1 MGHRGCRLAVTY
13 PSIAK
18 MQTKAVIR
26 AAIEVQKEHADWTVK
41 PEIMIPLVCEVKE
54 LKYVKNIVVETA
66 DAEIAAAGVNLEYE
80 VGTMIEIPRAALT
93 ADEIATEADFF
104 CFGTNDLTQMTF
116 GFSRDDAGKFLN
128 AYYDKKIF
136 ESDPFAKL
144 DQVGV
149 GKLMEMA
156 IKLGKP
162 VNPKLHVGIC
172 GEHGG
177 DPSSVEFCHK
187 IGLDYVS
194 CSPFR
199 IPIVCLFANK
209 YSGTELSSSYE
220 SLCHEGLRDFWHIQ
234 KVEINSPFTFAFI
247 MERDVDCLF
256 DSADLVMMAWTIFA
270 LDGAGSDLHDRT
282 IYKPVTEKHPYGYA
296 QVESLFLLVKYSV
309 LLALTCNLMVEN
321 IKLLFHGGHEVDAGS
336 IAVFEFLVCVCC
348 AVMYAIL
355 GHYSKKY
362 ESTTIKA
369 ELYMWKLD
377 VISSMGVAVAFAVQT
392 ALLHTNLRFITP
404 YIDPAVAVV
413 MALLLIKEPVCEIF
427 QSIKNLI
434 LFAPEEEETL
444 SQIRAI
450 VDQHMKDYPY
460 EVTFLDVIQT
470 GRKLWVEV
478 YIGNQTDV
486 IHISIIH
493 KVRDEIKQE
502 LRDKYDQVYIEVIPD

>member
-1 MGHRGCRLAVTY
+1 MVLV
-13 PSIAK
+13 
-18 MQTKAVIR
+18 
-26 AAIEVQKEHADWTVK
+26 
-41 PEIMIPLVCEVKE
+41 PL
-54 LKYVKNIVVETA
+54 L
-66 DAEIAAAGVNLEYE
+66 
-80 VGTMIEIPRAALT
+80 
-93 ADEIATEADFF
+93 
-104 CFGTNDLTQMTF
+104 
-116 GFSRDDAGKFLN
+116 
-128 AYYDKKIF
+128 
-136 ESDPFAKL
+136 
-144 DQVGV
+144 
-149 GKLMEMA
+149 
-156 IKLGKP
+156 
-162 VNPKLHVGIC
+162 
-172 GEHGG
+172 
-177 DPSSVEFCHK
+177 
-187 IGLDYVS
+187 
-194 CSPFR
+194 
-199 IPIVCLFANK
+199 
-209 YSGTELSSSYE
+209 
-220 SLCHEGLRDFWHIQ
+220 
-234 KVEINSPFTFAFI
+234 
-247 MERDVDCLF
+247 
-256 DSADLVMMAWTIFA
+256 
-270 LDGAGSDLHDRT
+270 
-282 IYKPVTEKHPYGYA
+282 YKPVTEKHPYGYA

-321 IKLLFHGGHEVDAGS
+321 IKLLFHGGHDVDAGS

-377 VISSMGVAVAFAVQT
+377 VISSMGVAIAFAVQT

-434 LFAPEEEETL
+434 LFAPEDETL

>member
-1 MGHRGCRLAVTY
+1 M
-13 PSIAK
+13 
-18 MQTKAVIR
+18 
-26 AAIEVQKEHADWTVK
+26 
-41 PEIMIPLVCEVKE
+41 
-54 LKYVKNIVVETA
+54 N
-66 DAEIAAAGVNLEYE
+66 
-80 VGTMIEIPRAALT
+80 
-93 ADEIATEADFF
+93 
-104 CFGTNDLTQMTF
+104 
-116 GFSRDDAGKFLN
+116 
-128 AYYDKKIF
+128 
-136 ESDPFAKL
+136 
-144 DQVGV
+144 
-149 GKLMEMA
+149 
-156 IKLGKP
+156 
-162 VNPKLHVGIC
+162 
-172 GEHGG
+172 
-177 DPSSVEFCHK
+177 
-187 IGLDYVS
+187 
-194 CSPFR
+194 
-199 IPIVCLFANK
+199 
-209 YSGTELSSSYE
+209 
-220 SLCHEGLRDFWHIQ
+220 
-234 KVEINSPFTFAFI
+234 
-247 MERDVDCLF
+247 ERDVEISKREAKKKERRSRKDKLAIEKRILRLSFMGSVFFILAEGVMAWYTHSHSLWTDCLF
-256 DSADLVMMAWTIFA
+256 DSADLVMIGPFMV
-270 LDGAGSDLHDRT
+270 LVPLL
-282 IYKPVTEKHPYGYA
+282 YKPVTEKHPYGYA

-348 AVMYAIL
+348 AVMYVIL

-377 VISSMGVAVAFAVQT
+377 VISSMGVAIAFAVQT
-392 ALLHTNLRFITP
+392 ALLHTSLRFMPP

-434 LFAPEEEETL
+434 LFAPEEETL

>member
-1 MGHRGCRLAVTY
+1 M
-13 PSIAK
+13 
-18 MQTKAVIR
+18 
-26 AAIEVQKEHADWTVK
+26 
-41 PEIMIPLVCEVKE
+41 
-54 LKYVKNIVVETA
+54 N
-66 DAEIAAAGVNLEYE
+66 
-80 VGTMIEIPRAALT
+80 
-93 ADEIATEADFF
+93 
-104 CFGTNDLTQMTF
+104 
-116 GFSRDDAGKFLN
+116 
-128 AYYDKKIF
+128 
-136 ESDPFAKL
+136 
-144 DQVGV
+144 
-149 GKLMEMA
+149 
-156 IKLGKP
+156 
-162 VNPKLHVGIC
+162 
-172 GEHGG
+172 
-177 DPSSVEFCHK
+177 
-187 IGLDYVS
+187 
-194 CSPFR
+194 
-199 IPIVCLFANK
+199 
-209 YSGTELSSSYE
+209 
-220 SLCHEGLRDFWHIQ
+220 
-234 KVEINSPFTFAFI
+234 
-247 MERDVDCLF
+247 ERDVEISKREAKKKERRSRKDKLAIEKRILRLSFMGSVFFILAEGVMAWYTHSHSLWTDCLF
-256 DSADLVMMAWTIFA
+256 DSADLVMIGPFMV
-270 LDGAGSDLHDRT
+270 LVPLL
-282 IYKPVTEKHPYGYA
+282 YKPVTEKHPYGYA

-377 VISSMGVAVAFAVQT
+377 VISSMGVAIAFAVQT
-392 ALLHTNLRFITP
+392 ALLHTSLRFMTP

-434 LFAPEEEETL
+434 LFAPEEETL
-444 SQIRAI
+444 NQIRGI

-493 KVRDEIKQE
+493 KVRDEIQQA